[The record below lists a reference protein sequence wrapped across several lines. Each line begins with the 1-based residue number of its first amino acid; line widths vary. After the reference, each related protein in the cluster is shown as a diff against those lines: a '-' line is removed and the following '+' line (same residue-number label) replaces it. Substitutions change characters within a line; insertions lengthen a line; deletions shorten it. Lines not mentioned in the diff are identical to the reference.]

1 MNPTKRF
8 TIWGNTEKKVFWD
21 TLPGII
27 AWAQKRK
34 LEVYLT
40 TRIVKKT
47 DDPRYTNCPVIK
59 SADDFEQT
67 DFVLALGG
75 DGTILSAARAIGSRG
90 TPILGIHLGDLGFMA
105 KVTLNDLF
113 GRLSQVAEGDYDID
127 KHLVIQAD
135 VHSNGRSATYTALNE
150 IVVDNGVSHRMLT
163 CQLTADG
170 RFVAN
175 YKADGIIIATPTGS
189 TAYSL
194 SAGGPIVVPNVN
206 SLIITPICPHSLT
219 SRPLVVPD
227 TQILEVRFPPEQT
240 DEIGLT
246 VDGQIVDTFL
256 NNTKIE
262 IKKTEYTT
270 AFITFS
276 DSNYYQTLRT
286 KMGWGQRNYEM

>member
-1 MNPTKRF
+1 MKPTNRF
-8 TIWGNTEKKVFWD
+8 TIWGNTEKKVFWE

-27 AWAQKRK
+27 TWAKKRK

-47 DDPRYTNCPVIK
+47 DDPKYAECPVIK
-59 SADDFEQT
+59 SADDFKRT

-90 TPILGIHLGDLGFMA
+90 IPILGIHLGDLGFMA
-105 KVTLNDLF
+105 KVTLKDLF
-113 GRLSQVAEGDYDID
+113 GRLSQVADGDYDID
-127 KHLVIQAD
+127 NHLVIQAD
-135 VHSNGRSATYTALNE
+135 VQSDGSLATYTALNE
-150 IVVDNGVSHRMLT
+150 VVVDNGESHRMLT
-163 CQLTADG
+163 CQLMANG
-170 RFVAN
+170 RFVGN

-194 SAGGPIVVPNVN
+194 SAGGPIVAPNVN

-227 TQILEVRFPPEQT
+227 TQTLEVRFPKEQT

-246 VDGQIVDTFL
+246 IDGQIVDTVQ
-256 NNTKIE
+256 NDTRIE
-262 IKKTEYTT
+262 IKKTDYST

-286 KMGWGQRNYEM
+286 KMGWGQRHYEM

>member
-1 MNPTKRF
+1 MKPTKRF

-21 TLPGII
+21 ILPGII
-27 AWAQKRK
+27 TWAKRRN

-47 DDPRYTNCPVIK
+47 NDPEYSHCPVIK
-59 SADDFEQT
+59 SADDFDRT

-135 VHSNGRSATYTALNE
+135 VQCNGRSTIYTALNE
-150 IVVDNGVSHRMLT
+150 FVVDNGESHRMLT
-163 CQLTADG
+163 CQLTANG
-170 RFVAN
+170 RFVGN

-206 SLIITPICPHSLT
+206 SIIITPICPHSLT

-227 TQILEVRFPPEQT
+227 TQILEVRFPTEQT
-240 DEIGLT
+240 DEIGIT
-246 VDGQIVDTFL
+246 VDGQIVDTVR
-256 NNTKIE
+256 NDTRIE
-262 IKKTEYTT
+262 IKKADYST

-276 DSNYYQTLRT
+276 DSNYFHTLRT

>member
-47 DDPRYTNCPVIK
+47 DDPRYTDCPVIK
-59 SADDFEQT
+59 VADDFEQT

-135 VHSNGRSATYTALNE
+135 VHNNGRSATYTALNE

-189 TAYSL
+189 TAY
-194 SAGGPIVVPNVN
+194 
-206 SLIITPICPHSLT
+206 
-219 SRPLVVPD
+219 
-227 TQILEVRFPPEQT
+227 
-240 DEIGLT
+240 
-246 VDGQIVDTFL
+246 
-256 NNTKIE
+256 
-262 IKKTEYTT
+262 
-270 AFITFS
+270 
-276 DSNYYQTLRT
+276 
-286 KMGWGQRNYEM
+286 